1 MGRCVPPILALGR
14 DVEKTGDP
22 SVDVGAVA
30 AEDVASI
37 TEVETPGFKQDG
49 LDV

>member
-1 MGRCVPPILALGR
+1 
-14 DVEKTGDP
+14 
-22 SVDVGAVA
+22 VDVGAVA